1 MDGLRHTGHNI
12 TAPFS
17 ICYSPENGYCA
28 SKGESLNMKLEIV
41 PDDGFREPVDVKI
54 RIRVPD
60 PAVGIFTIYNQVHDL
75 GVHSY
80 PYTPMCFTQA
90 LDPDNPPEG
99 YEFIKKAYA
108 AAKKMKIDAVD
119 VHVDVTASG
128 GGFVREEKPVYR
140 VNF

>member
-1 MDGLRHTGHNI
+1 MNRPGHGGHNE

-28 SKGESLNMKLEIV
+28 SKGESLDMKFEIV
-41 PDDGFREPVDVKI
+41 PAEGFCEPVDVKI
-54 RIRVPD
+54 RIKVPD

-80 PYTPMCFTQA
+80 PYQPLCFRQD
-90 LDPDNPPEG
+90 LDPENPPEG
-99 YEFIKKAYA
+99 YEFVKKAYA
-108 AAKKMKIDAVD
+108 AAKRMKIDAID

-128 GGFVREEKPVYR
+128 GGFVFMEKPVYR